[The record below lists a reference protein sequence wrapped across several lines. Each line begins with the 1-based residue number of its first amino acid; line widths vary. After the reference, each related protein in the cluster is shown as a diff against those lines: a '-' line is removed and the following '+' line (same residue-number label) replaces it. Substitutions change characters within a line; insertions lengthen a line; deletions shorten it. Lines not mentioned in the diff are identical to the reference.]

1 MKEKGQKLQNVT
13 KDQELLDRTYNHLI
27 LIKSLMKKHPM
38 TAAKEEVS
46 NLISYMEQE
55 WQRRDEEDYGAD

>member
-1 MKEKGQKLQNVT
+1 
-13 KDQELLDRTYNHLI
+13 
-27 LIKSLMKKHPM
+27 MKKHPM

-55 WQRRDEEDYGAD
+55 WQKRDEEDYGVD